1 MATDFLNGAVAASLD
16 RLVTPDP
23 AAQIRSLDRILSYT
37 DTIMEPSSR
46 ATNEVRHQRL
56 AREWS
61 QAELARRA
69 GVSRAAISAIEI
81 SRLVPSVAAALT
93 IARVFGCSVES
104 LFGSGLAAASA
115 PEWAW
120 PPPKLPCRYWLAEVR
135 GRFLRFPVEASA
147 SGIGAHDGV
156 CRAGAFIEDVRA
168 ELGDTLV
175 LAGCDPAASL
185 LAAEYTRATGFRLLN
200 LVRSGRQ
207 ALTLLAQGLVH
218 VAGVHFATDGAS
230 GGNEHIVLESLGTG
244 HRLLRLARWDEG
256 LAVASG
262 SAVSSVRDALR
273 TKLRWVGREP
283 GSAARQCLDELRPNA
298 RPLRRF
304 AHDHRGVAEAVR
316 CGWADAGVCHRL
328 AGEEAGL
335 RVFTVRRE
343 HYDLCY
349 PADSDANPRVE
360 ALVRVVRSTQYRQ
373 LLMDLPGFDMR
384 RTGESRIAL

>member
-1 MATDFLNGAVAASLD
+1 
-16 RLVTPDP
+16 
-23 AAQIRSLDRILSYT
+23 
-37 DTIMEPSSR
+37 MEPTNS
-46 ATNEVRHQRL
+46 ATNQVRRHRL

-61 QAELARRA
+61 QAELAQRA
-69 GVSRAAISAIEI
+69 GVSRTAVSAIEI
-81 SRLVPSVAAALT
+81 NRLIPSVAAALT

-104 LFGSGLAAASA
+104 LFGSGLPATSA

-135 GRFLRFPVEASA
+135 GRVLRFPVEASA
-147 SGIGAHDGV
+147 TGIGAHDGI
-156 CRAGAFIEDVRA
+156 CRAGAFFEDVGA
-168 ELGDTLV
+168 EPTATLV
-175 LAGCDPAASL
+175 VAGCDPAASH
-185 LAAEYTRATGFRLLN
+185 LAAEYARTTGFRLLN

-207 ALTLLAQGLVH
+207 ALALFAQGLVH

-230 GGNEHIVLESLGTG
+230 GGNERVVLESVGAG

-262 SAVSSVRDALR
+262 SALSSVGVALR

-298 RPLRRF
+298 RPPRRF

-316 CGWADAGVCHRL
+316 CGWADVGVCHRL

-349 PADSDANPRVE
+349 PADADGDPRVE
-360 ALVRVVRSTQYRQ
+360 TLVRVIRSTQYRQ

-384 RTGESRIAL
+384 RTGEMRIVL

>member
-1 MATDFLNGAVAASLD
+1 
-16 RLVTPDP
+16 
-23 AAQIRSLDRILSYT
+23 
-37 DTIMEPSSR
+37 MEPSNR
-46 ATNEVRHQRL
+46 ATNQVRRQRL

-61 QAELARRA
+61 QAELAQRA
-69 GVSRAAISAIEI
+69 GISRAAISAIEI

-104 LFGSGLAAASA
+104 LFGFGLAAASA

-120 PPPKLPCRYWLAEVR
+120 PPPKQPCRYWLAEVR
-135 GRFLRFPVEASA
+135 GRILRFPVETSTT
-147 SGIGAHDGV
+147 GIAAHDGI
-156 CRAGAFIEDVRA
+156 CRGGAFFEDVDA
-168 ELGDTLV
+168 EPTATLV

-185 LAAEYTRATGFRLLN
+185 LAAEYTRTTGFRLIN

-207 ALTLLAQGLVH
+207 ALALLAQGLVH

-230 GGNEHIVLESLGTG
+230 GGNERIVLESVGAG

-256 LAVASG
+256 LVVASG

-273 TKLRWVGREP
+273 AKLRWVGREP

-349 PADSDANPRVE
+349 PADADGDPRIE
-360 ALVRVVRSTQYRQ
+360 ALVRVLRSRQYRQ
-373 LLMDLPGFDMR
+373 MLADLPGFDTR
-384 RTGESRIAL
+384 GTGESRIVL